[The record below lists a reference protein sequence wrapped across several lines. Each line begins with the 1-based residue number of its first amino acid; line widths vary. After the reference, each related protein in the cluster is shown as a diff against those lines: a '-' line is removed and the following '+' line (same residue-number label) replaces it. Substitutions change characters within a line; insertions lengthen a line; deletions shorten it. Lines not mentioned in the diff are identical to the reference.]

1 MDIDEIPIRSIAISR
16 DRKKL
21 VAGNNV
27 GTCFIW
33 ESQDGEEFVP
43 MQELNAHP
51 DHYVLKCQFS
61 ADSRYLATCS
71 SDKTCIIWSLF
82 EGT

>member
-1 MDIDEIPIRSIAISR
+1 MDSEEIPIRSIAISR
-16 DRKKL
+16 DMRKL

-43 MQELNAHP
+43 MQELVAHP
-51 DHYVLKCQFS
+51 DHYVLRCQFS
-61 ADSRYLATCS
+61 NDGRFLATCS
-71 SDKTCIIWSLF
+71 SDRSCIIW
-82 EGT
+82 